1 MARARQALR
10 SLGAAVRTPADVALA
25 GRILG
30 WSLALP
36 VLKRLLPLPALAR
49 LMWRDP
55 VQARRPD
62 RDVRIATLTRLV
74 PRLPTLGL
82 RDNCLER
89 SLVAYRLLAEAGARP
104 RLVVAVGHDGGALQG
119 HVWVT
124 VGGRPIHD
132 GERSLDGFVPTVV
145 FGDVGRREPSVPPAP
160 AADGLR

>member
-1 MARARQALR
+1 MARARRALR

-89 SLVAYRLLAEAGARP
+89 SLVAYRLLSAAGAGP
-104 RLVVAVGHDGGALQG
+104 RLVVAVGRDGGALQG

-124 VGGRPIHD
+124 VDGRPVHE
-132 GERSLDGFVPTVV
+132 GERSLAGFVPTVV
-145 FGDVGRREPSVPPAP
+145 FGPAGRRE
-160 AADGLR
+160 AATATASDGLG